1 MHFWNIV
8 KKIIKKLF
16 SIDILIQNLNY
27 SFLNS
32 TDMFLKYKGGNFTA
46 DLFQTFNS

>member
-16 SIDILIQNLNY
+16 SIGILNQNLNY

-32 TDMFLKYKGGNFTA
+32 IDMFSKYKGSNFTA
-46 DLFQTFNS
+46 ESFQTFSS